1 MYMCHNCVAI
11 ATRTAKWFNLTNHLL
26 IHNSNYDTVR
36 MLLDSNKVSARITV
50 FLCTRNLVTELI
62 CSYLFSFSFSL
73 SLCFY

>member
-1 MYMCHNCVAI
+1 MHMCHNCVAI

-50 FLCTRNLVTELI
+50 FFMYSE
-62 CSYLFSFSFSL
+62 CSHGIDLFVSF
-73 SLCFY
+73 